1 MIENRLNSTGEF
13 SYSGISDDMIRFIE
27 KAQLKD
33 TKLWDLIIE
42 QFSTNSDDADDG
54 WRCEYW
60 GKLMRGACVV
70 YEYTKDRELYNILL
84 DATKRLIEKADNLGR
99 ISTYSV
105 EHEFCGWDMWGRKY
119 VLLGLIHFFEICH
132 DEEFGHTVIETAKAH
147 LDYIISKIGEDKIDI
162 TETSMVWGG
171 INSSSVLEPVV
182 RLYSITKEQR
192 YLDFAKYI
200 VDRGGAKDFDIFY
213 AAYEDKLYPY
223 QYPVTKAYELMSCF
237 EGLLEYYKVTGEEK
251 YRTAVINFADKLI
264 ESEITIIGS
273 AGCEH
278 ELFNHSALMQ
288 TYTGYDGLMQET
300 CVTVTWIKLCHRL
313 LLLTGNMKYAD
324 EIEKSVYNA
333 LYGAVNIDG
342 NLCSDEVRFDLP
354 YYKDVYKTYHSKN
367 PRGQVFDSY
376 SPLRLNIRGKAVG
389 GFKAMDNNTAYFGC
403 CIAIGAVGIGLV
415 PKTSVLNDDNN
426 YTFALYLPGKAVFN
440 NKDGGRV
447 EFEVN
452 TKYPSDSKIGIT
464 VNTEGYFSLNLRV
477 PYFADNYSVTLNND
491 IINTENNNGVITISR
506 EWHKNDVI
514 TLDLNMNFRT
524 VRAPKN
530 PDDKAGKNHIAF
542 MYGPLVLARDERLE
556 NAGGVVSIPQITPE
570 FIPEQFDEA
579 MMACKSVKI
588 GDRKIK
594 LIDYASAGRT
604 WRRNSQFEVW
614 IRTNGG

>member
-1 MIENRLNSTGEF
+1 
-13 SYSGISDDMIRFIE
+13 
-27 KAQLKD
+27 
-33 TKLWDLIIE
+33 
-42 QFSTNSDDADDG
+42 
-54 WRCEYW
+54 
-60 GKLMRGACVV
+60 
-70 YEYTKDRELYNILL
+70 
-84 DATKRLIEKADNLGR
+84 
-99 ISTYSV
+99 
-105 EHEFCGWDMWGRKY
+105 
-119 VLLGLIHFFEICH
+119 
-132 DEEFGHTVIETAKAH
+132 
-147 LDYIISKIGEDKIDI
+147 
-162 TETSMVWGG
+162 
-171 INSSSVLEPVV
+171 
-182 RLYSITKEQR
+182 
-192 YLDFAKYI
+192 
-200 VDRGGAKDFDIFY
+200 
-213 AAYEDKLYPY
+213 
-223 QYPVTKAYELMSCF
+223 
-237 EGLLEYYKVTGEEK
+237 
-251 YRTAVINFADKLI
+251 
-264 ESEITIIGS
+264 
-273 AGCEH
+273 
-278 ELFNHSALMQ
+278 
-288 TYTGYDGLMQET
+288 
-300 CVTVTWIKLCHRL
+300 
-313 LLLTGNMKYAD
+313 
-324 EIEKSVYNA
+324 
-333 LYGAVNIDG
+333 
-342 NLCSDEVRFDLP
+342 
-354 YYKDVYKTYHSKN
+354 
-367 PRGQVFDSY
+367 
-376 SPLRLNIRGKAVG
+376 
-389 GFKAMDNNTAYFGC
+389 MDNNTAYFGC